1 MYKRQITINTSHP
14 EVALPAF
21 SIGMRSAGIL
31 VVDGIPQGATEVR
44 ILVTK
49 PMITGAAFQ
58 FDGRKVGAHWEFTFP
73 QDEFLT
79 TGEGTYELDFTMRS
93 STFWSSRGK
102 FIILETYNDGIIPPV
117 PVPGIPHVVV
127 VSVND
132 LAPDEEGNVDL
143 TPVLKPILDK
153 IAAIHQVPDLSDLG
167 ELMPEDSDR
176 ATKNLLNAIL
186 RRLKGA

>member
-1 MYKRQITINTSHP
+1 MYKRQITINPSHP

-31 VVDGIPQGATEVR
+31 VVDGIPQAASDVR

-49 PMITGAAFQ
+49 PKISGAAFQ
-58 FDGRKVGAHWEFTFP
+58 FDGRKVGTHWEFTFP

-79 TGEGTYELDFTMRS
+79 VGEGAYELDFTLRT
-93 STFWSSRGK
+93 STFWSARGK
-102 FIILETYNDGIIPPV
+102 FIVLETYNGGIVPPNPV
-117 PVPGIPHVVV
+117 PDMPHVFV

-132 LAPDEEGNVDL
+132 IVPDAEGNVDL

-153 IAAIHQVPDLSDLG
+153 IAAIRQVPDLSDLG

-176 ATKNLLNAIL
+176 ATKNLINAML
-186 RRLKGA
+186 HRLKEA